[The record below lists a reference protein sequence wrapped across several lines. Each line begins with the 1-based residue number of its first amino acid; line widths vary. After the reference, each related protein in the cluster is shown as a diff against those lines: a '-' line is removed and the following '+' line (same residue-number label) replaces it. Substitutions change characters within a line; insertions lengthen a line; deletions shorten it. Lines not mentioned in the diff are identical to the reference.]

1 MKTQLTGIEAKVDKA
16 QAHQEVMNGS
26 VAMVIDKAEKV
37 DARVAALENV
47 ERGKAIAREEMTAA
61 VALAKKETIL

>member
-1 MKTQLTGIEAKVDKA
+1 MKTQLTGIEAKMDKT
-16 QAHQEVMNGS
+16 QERVEVINGS